1 MSLENSVLP
10 HSLTLEQAVLS
21 GLMSDNDNECFDDI
35 FATLTAKD
43 FYLKRHSILFST
55 VYDLFKSGESADVLC
70 VFEKLKST
78 DQLEI
83 VGGEAYLEQI
93 LRDSPATTTNIMV
106 YAERIKYF
114 SVCRNLIKTC
124 NDVIE
129 NTKNHQSRPLA
140 EILDFAESSIFKTKD
155 ALDLKSGDPKLIRE
169 VSKEVVANI
178 DERFQNG
185 GEITGLSTGFYDLDE
200 LTLGLQKKE
209 MIIIAGC
216 PSMGKST
223 FAFNIAENAMI
234 KQIEKGDKRSAGI
247 IFSMEMSN
255 TALVE
260 KTIASLGKVQSHNM
274 RKGDLNDSDWP
285 KITNAVTKFYDWPFY
300 IDDTSSITIT
310 DIRAKAR
317 RIKKK
322 HGAISFVI
330 IDYLQLMGSTEKGF
344 SRENEVATISRSL
357 KALAKEMDCP
367 VVALAQLNR
376 GIASRANKRPVMS
389 DLRESGQIEQDADLI
404 MFVYRDEYYNIES
417 KDKGTA
423 EIIIAKQRNGA
434 VGTIRLGTDLGRS
447 KFLNLAKNQND
458 F

>member
-43 FYLKRHSILFST
+43 FYLKRHSVLFST

-78 DQLEI
+78 GQLEF

-234 KQIEKGDKRSAGI
+234 KQIEKGDKKSAGI

-260 KTIASLGKVQSHNM
+260 KTIASIGKVQSHNM
-274 RKGDLNDSDWP
+274 RKGDLHDSDWP
-285 KITNAVTKFYDWPFY
+285 KITNAVTRFYDWPFY
-300 IDDTSSITIT
+300 IDDTSSITIA

-357 KALAKEMDCP
+357 KALAKELDCP

-447 KFLNLAKNQND
+447 KFLNLVKNNNS

>member
-129 NTKNHQSRPLA
+129 NTKNHQGRPLA

-357 KALAKEMDCP
+357 KALAKELDCP